1 MQMELWDKSEEW
13 VLKRFFRHASQVYVV
28 LSVAEPLSVQLAQL
42 RRCFPPL
49 RSLSPQQLRAK
60 IDASGAI
67 DLGEMSEREAVAL
80 AGELDRAGIQYRR
93 DDRSSIGY
101 LPMNKTRNG
110 ALIIEDPQ
118 EAEVIAKQMIEAG
131 IPVEDVED

>member
-1 MQMELWDKSEEW
+1 MPMESWDKSEEW
-13 VLKRFFRHASQVYVV
+13 VLKQFFRHASQIYAV
-28 LSVAEPLSVQLAQL
+28 LSPPEPLSAQLAQL

-49 RSLSPQQLRAK
+49 RSLSPRELRAR

-67 DLGEMSEREAVAL
+67 DLGEMSGREAVAL
-80 AGELDRAGIQYRR
+80 TRVLEREGIQYRR
-93 DDRSSIGY
+93 EDRSSISY
-101 LPMNKTRNG
+101 LPVNKTRNS

-118 EAEVIAKQMIEAG
+118 EAEIIAKQMIEAG